1 MTSWGGKSVG
11 AGRGDGCAFEKVV
24 GMERFG
30 ATGGASKAS
39 DKCSFAKVVE
49 MERVDATGGASPL
62 PYEK

>member
-1 MTSWGGKSVG
+1 MVRSK
-11 AGRGDGCAFEKVV
+11 AGCTFEMIV
-24 GMERFG
+24 GMAVFG

-62 PYEK
+62 PYEKWVG